1 MMTVVVGTILAI
13 TLFFSVL
20 VFIVVK
26 VAEKQNEEEKKA
38 KLELKEKQPN
48 IQESEF
54 AQFVHSLTDDQRSLL
69 RKALKL

>member
-1 MMTVVVGTILAI
+1 MMTVVVGTIWAI

-54 AQFVHSLTDDQRSLL
+54 AQFVHSLSNEQRSLL
-69 RKALKL
+69 RNMLKL

>member
-1 MMTVVVGTILAI
+1 MTVVVGTIWAI

-54 AQFVHSLTDDQRSLL
+54 AQFVHSLTSEQRVLL
-69 RKALKL
+69 RNMLKL

>member
-1 MMTVVVGTILAI
+1 MTVVVGTIWAI

-54 AQFVHSLTDDQRSLL
+54 AQFVHSLSNEQRSLL
-69 RKALKL
+69 RNMLKL